1 MVDPPRRWRARI
13 VRTTG
18 WTLVAGAVAGLA
30 AAPLGALL
38 GVARADGWSSLL
50 ASVDARATQ
59 ALLNTLLVGLLV
71 TATAV
76 AGGTAAALVTERWAT
91 RGRRWLRLGLLIPF
105 LTPPFVAAVG
115 WVRAYGPAGLTDQA
129 LGIGWSG
136 LFGAAGIT
144 VVLAVHALP
153 LAYLV
158 VAAGLATR
166 AEPDLERAARVSGGS
181 ASRVLRSI
189 TLPLL
194 RPALVT
200 GAVLVFVT
208 SVNAFGVP
216 AVLGIPAAFGTVT
229 TRIYQD
235 LAFAADEA
243 SFSRVIALACVL
255 VVLAMSATGV
265 AALAGRRA
273 TVRTGGAVGSDLPT
287 PGRSRLPACL
297 LGGYLLLTTLVP
309 LIALVLTAM
318 TRAAGL
324 PPVPANL
331 TLDNFGRAVDGRTA
345 AALTNSLLLA
355 VVAATFAVLLGAL
368 VVILARRR
376 GSAVVPAI
384 ATVTFAV
391 PGSTLAVAILLAYG
405 GWLRDTLLLILVA
418 YLAKLWVLG
427 LRPLAS
433 SADRLPPELVFA
445 ARASGAGPVS
455 AFVTVILPLFRPV
468 AAAAWL
474 LVFIFALHELT
485 MSSLLYGPGST
496 TLAVVV
502 LNLQQLGDPTV
513 TAALAVLLTVLVLGA
528 ALPVLLFRRSMLDG
542 LRGSGA

>member
-1 MVDPPRRWRARI
+1 MWRGA
-13 VRTTG
+13 G
-18 WTLVAGAVAGLA
+18 WLAVALAEAGLA
-30 AAPLGALL
+30 AVPLGALL
-38 GVARADGWSSLL
+38 GVALTDGWRGLQDSL
-50 ASVDARATQ
+50 DPRAAQ
-59 ALLNTLLVGLLV
+59 ALLHTLVVALLVS
-71 TATAV
+71 AAAV

-91 RGRRWLRLGLLIPF
+91 SGRRWLRLGLLVPF

-115 WVRAYGPAGLTDQA
+115 WVRAYGPAGLTDDA

-136 LFGAAGIT
+136 LFGPAGI
-144 VVLAVHALP
+144 VAVLAVHALP

-181 ASRVLRSI
+181 SARVLWSI

-194 RPALVT
+194 RPALIT

-208 SVNAFGVP
+208 TVNAFGVP
-216 AVLGIPAAFGTVT
+216 AVLGIPAGFGTVT

-235 LAFAADEA
+235 LAFSADQAA
-243 SFSRVIALACVL
+243 FSRVIALACVL
-255 VVLAMSATGV
+255 VVVAMAATGV
-265 AALAGRRA
+265 ATLAGRRA
-273 TVRTGGAVGSDLPT
+273 TVRTGGASGPDLPS
-287 PGRSRLPACL
+287 PGRSRLPL
-297 LGGYLLLTTLVP
+297 LVLSVYLVLTTLVP
-309 LIALVLTAM
+309 LVALLLTAL
-318 TRAAGL
+318 TRAVGL
-324 PPVPANL
+324 PPVPENL
-331 TLDNFGRAVDGRTA
+331 TLDNFARAVDGRTA
-345 AALTNSLLLA
+345 AALSNSVLLA
-355 VVAATFAVLLGAL
+355 VVAATFALLLGAL

-376 GSAVVPAI
+376 GSAVLPAI
-384 ATVTFAV
+384 ATITFAV

-433 SADRLPPELVFA
+433 SAERLPPDLLFA
-445 ARASGAGPVS
+445 ARASGAGPIS
-455 AFVTVILPLFRPV
+455 AFVTVVLPMFRPV

-496 TLAVVV
+496 TLAVAV

-513 TAALAVLLTVLVLGA
+513 TAALAVLLTVLVFVA
-528 ALPVLLFRRSMLDG
+528 AVPVLLFRRSMFEG
-542 LRGSGA
+542 VRGSGT